1 MLLYSLN
8 YQRVISIRQ
17 RFPDWIVQNEVNYS
31 VLGSHNEHWLTG
43 YKQDKKTGAWSPTL
57 DEVVAGLRQ
66 SKADGLGT
74 QGNREIVTD
83 SFIAKLTVYRN
94 PMRKRGI

>member
-1 MLLYSLN
+1 MTADFRTGLAVRKDYDP
-8 YQRVISIRQ
+8 VH
-17 RFPDWIVQNEVNYS
+17 PVNR
-31 VLGSHNEHWLTG
+31 
-43 YKQDKKTGAWSPTL
+43 L

-83 SFIAKLTVYRN
+83 SFIEKLTVYRN